1 MGAQVSPQA
10 GDNVSQGRNVLATGY
25 YQGDRTEVV
34 DPMATRE
41 QLRALL
47 AVACPWCGAAVQEP
61 CSAPG
66 SRSPYVEGPRRTDRR
81 PIRTLDG
88 GSHDARWRRAL
99 GEPAPVRAEV
109 VIEEHRPGHAVPV
122 REAEPE
128 LVGAG
133 DRPW

>member
-1 MGAQVSPQA
+1 M
-10 GDNVSQGRNVLATGY
+10 LANGY
-25 YQGDRTEVV
+25 YQGDPVEAVTM
-34 DPMATRE
+34 MATRD

-109 VIEEHRPGHAVPV
+109 VIEEHRPGQVVPV